1 MPCRSPNYW
10 PENVPLDRLE
20 CSVRQLKLH
29 QLGLGLLLA
38 LSSGAAI
45 AVSLGQVQ
53 MRSSLGQPL
62 LADIP
67 IYDADEQDLESLTV
81 ALASESAFRRLGL
94 ERRQYQDIQVQVIED
109 ENGQLFVQL
118 QSVKPFNEPVFNVLL
133 DANWQNGGHLVR
145 EFTALVDPP
154 YIAKTAVQTIEVPTV
169 LLAPVV
175 AAPEVS
181 PNRTPSIPTGSQAP
195 EAKALAAKPAPVTVP
210 SKPKAPAK
218 AEPAK
223 PNGNAAA
230 PSRATAVQQ
239 TPAVR
244 IPATADNQ
252 LLVETGDNLSKIAGQ
267 HKQRLGPTPISLN
280 QMMNAIQRANPEA
293 FINGNP
299 NLLKRGSI
307 VRLPD
312 AQQVVAL
319 LPEDSAN
326 LLQAQWA
333 KKVVAQPAPVL
344 NAANKLN
351 KQGAAAQSR
360 APAAAAGANS
370 PVNQGRLKIV
380 PTVGSMNNAGSQSGA
395 SKSGQGQELRAENAV
410 SQEEIAAR
418 QSEITTLKNQLDDA
432 AKLQVES
439 KRLIE
444 LQNSQIKQLTKRMQ
458 DLEKSDATGLNA
470 TAAEPGQI
478 AVAGQSAS
486 ENPWYFSPYA
496 VIIGMLLIAALLGF
510 LLKRK
515 PRPVVVR
522 RYQSPE

>member
-1 MPCRSPNYW
+1 M
-10 PENVPLDRLE
+10 
-20 CSVRQLKLH
+20 RQLKL
-29 QLGLGLLLA
+29 QRVGLGLILA
-38 LSSGAAI
+38 LSSASAF

-67 IYDADEQDLESLTV
+67 IYDADEQDLETLTV
-81 ALASESAFRRLGL
+81 ALASEDAFRRLGID
-94 ERRQYQDIQVQVIED
+94 RRQYRDIQIQVVND

-118 QSVKPFNEPVFNVLL
+118 QTSKPFNEPVFNVLL
-133 DANWQNGGHLVR
+133 DANWQNGGRLVR

-154 YIAKTAVQTIEVPTV
+154 YIANTAVQTIETPTV
-169 LLAPVV
+169 LQAPVV
-175 AAPEVS
+175 AAPE
-181 PNRTPSIPTGSQAP
+181 RTPSIPTGSMPVEVRTA
-195 EAKALAAKPAPVTVP
+195 AAKPAPPRTP
-210 SKPKAPAK
+210 PKAKPAVK
-218 AEPAK
+218 TEPAK

-230 PSRATAVQQ
+230 PGRV
-239 TPAVR
+239 PAAPPAQAIR
-244 IPATADNQ
+244 IPATAENQ
-252 LLVETGDNLSKIAGQ
+252 LLVEKGDNLSKIAGLRQ
-267 HKQRLGPTPISLN
+267 QQLGPTPISLN

-333 KKVVAQPAPVL
+333 KKVVAQPVPVL

-351 KQGAAAQSR
+351 KQGVSAPARPTAGAAGQNAAA
-360 APAAAAGANS
+360 
-370 PVNQGRLKIV
+370 NQGRLKIV
-380 PTVGSMNNAGSQSGA
+380 PTVGAMNNAGSQSGA
-395 SKSGQGQELRAENAV
+395 SKSGQGQELRAENIV

-418 QSEITTLKNQLDDA
+418 QTEIATLKNQLDEA

-444 LQNSQIKQLTKRMQ
+444 LQNTQIKQLTQRMQ
-458 DLEKSDATGLNA
+458 DLEKSDASGANA
-470 TAAEPGQI
+470 AGDAKTAQNQAAGMGQNPPE
-478 AVAGQSAS
+478 S
-486 ENPWYFSPYA
+486 PWYLSPYA
-496 VIIGMLLIAALLGF
+496 VITGLLLIAALLGT

-515 PRPVVVR
+515 R
-522 RYQSPE
+522 

>member
-1 MPCRSPNYW
+1 M
-10 PENVPLDRLE
+10 
-20 CSVRQLKLH
+20 RQLKLH

-38 LSSGAAI
+38 LSIGDAF
-45 AVSLGQVQ
+45 AVSFGQVQ

-67 IYDADEQDLESLTV
+67 VYDANEQDLDSLTV
-81 ALASESAFRRLGL
+81 ALASESAFRRVGL
-94 ERRQYQDIQVQVIED
+94 DRRQIKDIQIQVIED
-109 ENGQLFVQL
+109 ENGQMYVQL
-118 QSVKPFNEPVFNVLL
+118 QSVKPFNEPVLNVLL

-154 YIAKTAVQTIEVPTV
+154 YIAKTAVQTIEAPTV

-175 AAPEVS
+175 AAPEVA
-181 PNRTPSIPTGSQAP
+181 PNRTPSISAGSQSLVT
-195 EAKALAAKPAPVTVP
+195 KTQAAKPTPVKAP
-210 SKPKAPAK
+210 SKPKVPTK
-218 AEPAK
+218 AEPDK
-223 PNGNAAA
+223 PTGNAAA
-230 PSRATAVQQ
+230 PNRVPAVQQ
-239 TPAVR
+239 APAVR

-252 LLVETGDNLSKIAGQ
+252 LLVEKGDNLSKIAGL
-267 HKQRLGPTPISLN
+267 HKQQLGPSPISLN

-299 NLLKRGSI
+299 DLLKRGSI

-326 LLQAQWA
+326 LLQTQWA

-351 KQGAAAQSR
+351 KQSAAAQGR

-418 QSEITTLKNQLDDA
+418 QSEITTLKNQLDEA

-458 DLEKSDATGLNA
+458 DLEKSDAAGLNA
-470 TAAEPGQI
+470 AAAAPGQI
-478 AVAGQSAS
+478 AVAGQSPPES
-486 ENPWYFSPYA
+486 PWYFSPYA
-496 VIIGMLLIAALLGF
+496 VIVGMLLIAALLGF

>member
-1 MPCRSPNYW
+1 M
-10 PENVPLDRLE
+10 
-20 CSVRQLKLH
+20 RQLKLH
-29 QLGLGLLLA
+29 QLGFGLLLA
-38 LSSGAAI
+38 LTSGAAI

-67 IYDADEQDLESLTV
+67 IYDADERDLETLTV

-154 YIAKTAVQTIEVPTV
+154 YIANTAVQTIEVPTV
-169 LLAPVV
+169 LQAPVV
-175 AAPEVS
+175 AAPD
-181 PNRTPSIPTGSQAP
+181 RTPSIPTGSMPFEPRTA
-195 EAKALAAKPAPVTVP
+195 AAKPAPVKAQ
-210 SKPKAPAK
+210 SKPKAPGK
-218 AEPAK
+218 AEPVK
-223 PNGNAAA
+223 PNGNATA
-230 PSRATAVQQ
+230 PGRAPAVQQ
-239 TPAVR
+239 APAVR

-252 LLVETGDNLSKIAGQ
+252 LLVEKGDNLSKIAGLR
-267 HKQRLGPTPISLN
+267 KQQLGPSPISLN

-326 LLQAQWA
+326 LLQTQWA

-351 KQGAAAQSR
+351 
-360 APAAAAGANS
+360 
-370 PVNQGRLKIV
+370 
-380 PTVGSMNNAGSQSGA
+380 
-395 SKSGQGQELRAENAV
+395 
-410 SQEEIAAR
+410 
-418 QSEITTLKNQLDDA
+418 
-432 AKLQVES
+432 
-439 KRLIE
+439 
-444 LQNSQIKQLTKRMQ
+444 
-458 DLEKSDATGLNA
+458 
-470 TAAEPGQI
+470 
-478 AVAGQSAS
+478 
-486 ENPWYFSPYA
+486 
-496 VIIGMLLIAALLGF
+496 
-510 LLKRK
+510 
-515 PRPVVVR
+515 
-522 RYQSPE
+522 

>member
-1 MPCRSPNYW
+1 
-10 PENVPLDRLE
+10 
-20 CSVRQLKLH
+20 VRQLKLH

-67 IYDADEQDLESLTV
+67 IYDADEGDLESLTV

-94 ERRQYQDIQVQVIED
+94 DRRQYQDIQVQVIED

-154 YIAKTAVQTIEVPTV
+154 YIARTALQTIEEPTV
-169 LLAPVV
+169 LQAPVV

-181 PNRTPSIPTGSQAP
+181 SGRTPSIPTGSMPVEPRTA
-195 EAKALAAKPAPVTVP
+195 AAKPVPAKVP
-210 SKPKAPAK
+210 SKPGAPAK
-218 AEPAK
+218 AEPRK
-223 PNGNAAA
+223 TNGNAIA
-230 PSRATAVQQ
+230 PGRSPVAPQA
-239 TPAVR
+239 PAVR

-252 LLVETGDNLSKIAGQ
+252 LLVEKGDNLSRIAGLR
-267 HKQRLGPTPISLN
+267 KQQLGPNPISLN

-319 LPEDSAN
+319 LPEDSAS
-326 LLQAQWA
+326 LLQTQWA

-351 KQGAAAQSR
+351 KQGAAAQSK
-360 APAAAAGANS
+360 APAAAAGVNS

-380 PTVGSMNNAGSQSGA
+380 PTVGAMNNAGSQSGA
-395 SKSGQGQELRAENAV
+395 SKTGQGQELRAENAV

-418 QSEITTLKNQLDDA
+418 QSEITTLKNQLDEA
-432 AKLQVES
+432 AKLQLES

-458 DLEKSDATGLNA
+458 DLEKSDAAVPAGA
-470 TAAEPGQI
+470 EGAAPGQI
-478 AVAGQSAS
+478 AVAGQNPPES
-486 ENPWYFSPYA
+486 PWYFSPYA
-496 VIIGMLLIAALLGF
+496 VIAGMLLIAALLGF

-515 PRPVVVR
+515 QKPAVVR